1 MPFEI
6 THIILILSSSNRH
19 RVYNSLVNTEELIQA
34 ADRCVLCA
42 LCSAHCPTY
51 QLHREEGESPRGR
64 VMMSAALLR
73 GDLEASD
80 ALIAHLN
87 HCLLCRACEK
97 ACPSEVPYGAIID
110 HARVQLPAP
119 TGKTKWLLQL
129 SRHPRLIEAL
139 ARTGKWWQ
147 RLRLPLPST
156 TDAALSLL
164 PNNVDALQ
172 EHYPA
177 IEAPIGRVG
186 LFLGCITRPFDQQTH
201 QSAITLLTRLGYEV
215 IIPKQQQCCGALAQH
230 NSAPEQAAQHTFAN
244 QQAFD
249 QQSLD
254 AILFSSTGCGVQL
267 TETANDSTLPYR
279 EVCGFILQS
288 PTLNQLSFHPLNRKV
303 ALHHPCTL
311 RNVLQNP
318 STVEQLLQ
326 VIPELSWQ
334 ELGPN
339 PNCCGAA
346 GTHQISEPETAAAL
360 RQPKLDAL
368 QQQQADLLLTTNYGC
383 ALHFA
388 EGVQQQHRSI
398 EVLHPVTLLARQLSP
413 H

>member
-1 MPFEI
+1 M
-6 THIILILSSSNRH
+6 NR
-19 RVYNSLVNTEELIQA
+19 EKLIQT

-73 GDLEASD
+73 GELNASE

-110 HARVQLPAP
+110 HARTQLPKP
-119 TGKTKWLLQL
+119 GGKVKRLQQL
-129 SRHPRLIEAL
+129 SAHPTVVTMLAHAGQWWRAL
-139 ARTGKWWQ
+139 K
-147 RLRLPLPST
+147 LPLPAIAN
-156 TDAALSLL
+156 AALTRLPDKLL
-164 PNNVDALQ
+164 KLQ
-172 EHYPA
+172 NHYPA
-177 IEAPIGRVG
+177 SGTPIGRVG

-215 IIPKQQQCCGALAQH
+215 VIPKQQQCCGALAQH
-230 NSAPEQAAQHTFAN
+230 NGMPEQAALHNSAN
-244 QQAFD
+244 QQTFN
-249 QQSLD
+249 QLPLD
-254 AILFSSTGCGVQL
+254 AVLFSSTGCGVQL
-267 TETANDSTLPYR
+267 IETAQQNGTPYR
-279 EVCGFILQS
+279 EICDFIQQS
-288 PTLNQLSFHPLNRKV
+288 PAVDQLKFLPLKQEV
-303 ALHHPCTL
+303 ALHHPCSL
-311 RNVLQNP
+311 RNVLQT
-318 STVEQLLQ
+318 SSSIEQLLQ
-326 VIPELSWQ
+326 LIPKLCWH

-346 GTHQISEPETAAAL
+346 GSHQISEPKTAARL
-360 RQPKLDAL
+360 RKPKLDAL
-368 QQQQADLLLTTNYGC
+368 QQHGAERLLTTNYGC

-388 EGVQQQHRSI
+388 EGLQQQNSAI
-398 EVLHPVTLLARQLSP
+398 EVLHPITLLARQLSP